1 MKKAHFFT
9 KFFQVGHIKVS
20 TRAKIGI
27 CAKIEK
33 LPHLPISTILLHHQL
48 NFTAT
53 SILTFHISAFI
64 ANECININFKSFEVI
79 TKLEPNTRWHWRL
92 KQDDKM
98 GTDIIWKNGSQFNV
112 KELGTISQLIEFG
125 RICLHHLTNS
135 KKNHLPRTRA
145 QEWKNLYYILWTGN
159 AVWYLL
165 R

>member
-79 TKLEPNTRWHWRL
+79 TNWSLLQDRGIEDLNKMTKWGQILYENIAKGTTDRRVEFL
-92 KQDDKM
+92 SQVENKSRSNFIFRISTKQISTKHQPVH
-98 GTDIIWKNGSQFNV
+98 KN
-112 KELGTISQLIEFG
+112 
-125 RICLHHLTNS
+125 
-135 KKNHLPRTRA
+135 
-145 QEWKNLYYILWTGN
+145 
-159 AVWYLL
+159 
-165 R
+165 

>member
-1 MKKAHFFT
+1 MTTRPFISKKNWNPNPYETQNTEGGRDAPPPRSLDALTWAGPNRVGVDCELVKLVNLNEKGTFFT
-9 KFFQVGHIKVS
+9 KFFQVRHIKFS

-79 TKLEPNTRWHWRL
+79 TKLEPNTRWH
-92 KQDDKM
+92 
-98 GTDIIWKNGSQFNV
+98 
-112 KELGTISQLIEFG
+112 
-125 RICLHHLTNS
+125 
-135 KKNHLPRTRA
+135 
-145 QEWKNLYYILWTGN
+145 
-159 AVWYLL
+159 
-165 R
+165 